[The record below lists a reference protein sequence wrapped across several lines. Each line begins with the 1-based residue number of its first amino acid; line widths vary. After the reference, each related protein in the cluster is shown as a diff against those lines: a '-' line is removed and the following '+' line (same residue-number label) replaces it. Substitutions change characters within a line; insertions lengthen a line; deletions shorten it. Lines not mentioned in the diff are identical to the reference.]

1 MKTYELIIEK
11 NQPACGG
18 KDPRILQF
26 ETAVTDD
33 PVAYVKQKELDA
45 KNLEVDDDG
54 KGTITVSFQYGVQ
67 RVKYEF
73 SEE

>member
-11 NQPACGG
+11 SQPACGG

-33 PVAYVKQKELDA
+33 PVAYVKAKEPDA
-45 KNLEVDDDG
+45 KNLEVEDDG
-54 KGTITVSFQYGVQ
+54 KGTITVSFLHGVQ

-73 SEE
+73 TED